1 VLENPLSED
10 QALLRTTL
18 LGSLLDVAA
27 HNSARGMAD
36 LRLFEMGTLFV
47 LGGEKSSPGGD
58 IVAEPALEGQESTS
72 VLGQTGVC
80 EQRALAVLL
89 SGTVAPATWGAP
101 DPAKAD
107 LFAVKG
113 VLEALGEALRVELEC
128 RPEAQPFLHPGRSAA
143 VVCGGQRLGWLGEL
157 HPLVARE
164 WDIDGAAVMELELDR
179 LLAIAVA
186 ESAYRDVISYP
197 ALRQDLAVVLPDEIP
212 AAQVLETVRA
222 AARELLDEVSV
233 FDVYSG
239 PQVGEGKRSLA
250 LSLAFR
256 GHDRTLTDEDVAP
269 VRERIVVALGALGGE
284 LRA

>member
-1 VLENPLSED
+1 
-10 QALLRTTL
+10 
-18 LGSLLDVAA
+18 
-27 HNSARGMAD
+27 
-36 LRLFEMGTLFV
+36 
-47 LGGEKSSPGGD
+47 
-58 IVAEPALEGQESTS
+58 
-72 VLGQTGVC
+72 
-80 EQRALAVLL
+80 
-89 SGTVAPATWGAP
+89 
-101 DPAKAD
+101 
-107 LFAVKG
+107 
-113 VLEALGEALRVELEC
+113 
-128 RPEAQPFLHPGRSAA
+128 
-143 VVCGGQRLGWLGEL
+143 
-157 HPLVARE
+157 
-164 WDIDGAAVMELELDR
+164 MELELDR